1 MVAGVDRIVVD
12 GMNVIGS
19 RPTGW
24 WRDRQGAARDLVRRL
39 QRLAAATGD
48 DVTLV
53 LDGRPQPDLPEGD
66 HAGVRLLYAERSG
79 PDAADERILALLADE
94 LEPRSIRVFTSD
106 RALRRQAEGLGAA
119 VNGASVLLARLDQLA
134 G

>member
-1 MVAGVDRIVVD
+1 MERIVVD

-24 WRDRQGAARDLVRRL
+24 WRDRQGAARDLVQRL
-39 QRLAAATGD
+39 KGLAAASGD

-53 LDGRPQPDLPEGD
+53 LDGRPRPDLPEGE
-66 HAGVRLLYAERSG
+66 HAGVRVLYARRSG
-79 PDAADERILALLADE
+79 PDAADERIVDILTDD
-94 LEPRSIRVFTSD
+94 PDPSSIRVFTSD
-106 RALRRQAEGLGAA
+106 RNLRLEAERLGAT
-119 VNGASVLLARLDQLA
+119 VDGASVLLARLDKLT

>member
-1 MVAGVDRIVVD
+1 MERIVVD

-24 WRDRQGAARDLVRRL
+24 WRDRRAAARDLVGRL

-48 DVTLV
+48 EVTVV
-53 LDGRPQPDLPEGD
+53 LDGRPQPDLPEGE
-66 HAGVRLLYAERSG
+66 HAGVRLLYAHRAG
-79 PDAADERILALLADE
+79 PDGADERIVSLVADE
-94 LEPRSIRVFTSD
+94 PEPWSIRVFTSD
-106 RALRRQAEGLGAA
+106 RGLRREAEQLGAA
-119 VNGASVLLARLDQLA
+119 VEGASVLLARLDRVV

>member
-1 MVAGVDRIVVD
+1 MGRIVVD

-24 WRDRQGAARDLVRRL
+24 WRDRPAAARELFGRL

-48 DVTLV
+48 EVTLV
-53 LDGRPQPDLPEGD
+53 LDGRPQPELPEGE
-66 HAGVRLLYAERSG
+66 HPGVRVLYARRSG
-79 PDAADERILALLADE
+79 PDAADERILELLAQ
-94 LEPRSIRVFTSD
+94 EPEPGSVRVFTSD
-106 RALRRQAEGLGAA
+106 RALRQEAERLGAA
-119 VNGASVLLARLDQLA
+119 VAGAGTLLTQLDELA

>member
-1 MVAGVDRIVVD
+1 MERIVVD

-39 QRLAAATGD
+39 QGLAAASGD

-53 LDGRPQPDLPEGD
+53 LDGRPQPDLPEGE
-66 HAGVRLLYAERSG
+66 HAGVRVLYARRSG
-79 PDAADERILALLADE
+79 PDAADERIVDILTDDP
-94 LEPRSIRVFTSD
+94 EPSSIRVFTSD
-106 RALRRQAEGLGAA
+106 RNLRLEAERLGAT
-119 VNGASVLLARLDQLA
+119 VDGASVLLARLDKLT

>member
-1 MVAGVDRIVVD
+1 MGRILVD

-24 WRDRQGAARDLVRRL
+24 WRDRAAAARELFGRL

-53 LDGRPQPDLPEGD
+53 LDGRPQPELPEGE
-66 HAGVRLLYAERSG
+66 HPGVRVLYARRSG
-79 PDAADERILALLADE
+79 PDAADERILELLAQ
-94 LEPRSIRVFTSD
+94 EPEPGSVRVFTSD
-106 RALRRQAEGLGAA
+106 RALRQGAERLGAA
-119 VNGASVLLARLDQLA
+119 VAGAGTLLTQLDELA

>member
-1 MVAGVDRIVVD
+1 MDRIVVD

-24 WRDRQGAARDLVRRL
+24 WRDRPAAARELLGRL
-39 QRLAAATGD
+39 QRLAATTGEE
-48 DVTLV
+48 VTLE

-66 HAGVRLLYAERSG
+66 HAGVRLLYARRAG
-79 PDAADERILALLADE
+79 PNAADERILALVADE
-94 LEPRSIRVFTSD
+94 PEPWSIRVFTSD
-106 RALRRQAEGLGAA
+106 RDLRRQAEQLGAA
-119 VNGASVLLARLDQLA
+119 VDGANTLLARLDGLA

>member
-1 MVAGVDRIVVD
+1 MERIIVD

-24 WRDRQGAARDLVRRL
+24 WRDRHGAARHLVDRL

-48 DVTLV
+48 EVTVV
-53 LDGRPQPDLPEGD
+53 LDGRPQAELPEGD
-66 HAGVRLLYAERSG
+66 HDGVRLLYARRAG
-79 PDAADERILALLADE
+79 PDAADERIVALVAEDPE
-94 LEPRSIRVFTSD
+94 AGSIRVFTSD
-106 RALRRQAEGLGAA
+106 RALRREAERLGAA
-119 VNGASVLLARLDQLA
+119 VDGAGVLLARLDRLV

>member
-1 MVAGVDRIVVD
+1 VERIVVD

-24 WRDRQGAARDLVRRL
+24 WRDRQGAARDLLRRL
-39 QRLAAATGD
+39 QRLAAVSGD
-48 DVTLV
+48 YVTLV

-66 HAGVRLLYAERSG
+66 HAGVLVVYARRSG
-79 PDAADERILALLADE
+79 ANAADERIIDLVSED
-94 LEPRSIRVFTSD
+94 PDPGSILVYTSD
-106 RALRRQAEGLGAA
+106 RALRRELGRLGTT
-119 VNGASVLLARLDQLA
+119 VDGATVLLARLDRLA

>member
-1 MVAGVDRIVVD
+1 MGRILVD

-24 WRDRQGAARDLVRRL
+24 WRDRAAAARELFGRL

-53 LDGRPQPDLPEGD
+53 LDGRPQPELPEGE
-66 HAGVRLLYAERSG
+66 HPGVRVLYARRSG
-79 PDAADERILALLADE
+79 PDAADERILELLAQ
-94 LEPRSIRVFTSD
+94 EPEPGSVRVFTSD
-106 RALRRQAEGLGAA
+106 RALRQEAERLGAA
-119 VNGASVLLARLDQLA
+119 VAGAGTLLTQLDELA

>member
-1 MVAGVDRIVVD
+1 MGRIVVD

-24 WRDRQGAARDLVRRL
+24 WRDRAAAARELFGRL

-53 LDGRPQPDLPEGD
+53 LDGRPQPELPEGE
-66 HAGVRLLYAERSG
+66 HPGVRVLYARRSG
-79 PDAADERILALLADE
+79 PDAADERILELLAQ
-94 LEPRSIRVFTSD
+94 EPEPGSVRVFTSD
-106 RALRRQAEGLGAA
+106 RALRQEAERLGAA
-119 VNGASVLLARLDQLA
+119 VAGAGTLLTQLDELA

>member
-1 MVAGVDRIVVD
+1 VDRIVVD

-39 QRLAAATGD
+39 QQLAVTTGD

-53 LDGRPQPDLPEGD
+53 LDGRPLPDLPEGD
-66 HAGVRLLYAERSG
+66 HAGIRLLYARRSG
-79 PDAADERILALLADE
+79 PDAADERILALLAE
-94 LEPRSIRVFTSD
+94 EPEPGPIRVFTSD
-106 RALRRQAEGLGAA
+106 RALRREAERLGAA
-119 VNGASVLLARLDQLA
+119 VDGATVLLARLDQLA